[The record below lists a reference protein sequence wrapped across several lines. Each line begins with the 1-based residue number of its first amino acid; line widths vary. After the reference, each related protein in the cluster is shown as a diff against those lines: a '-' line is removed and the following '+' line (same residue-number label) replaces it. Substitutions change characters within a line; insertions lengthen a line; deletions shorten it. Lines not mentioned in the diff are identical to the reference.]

1 MPRVHHSTA
10 SMMQMIDL
18 RLADL
23 DRQIAEK
30 AEALRGPNPTNQDL
44 LDLRKLIA
52 QRADGIDMLMT
63 LARHR

>member
-10 SMMQMIDL
+10 SMMQMIEL

-30 AEALRGPNPTNQDL
+30 AEALRGRQPTNQDL

-52 QRADGIDMLMT
+52 QRADGLDMLMT